1 MDTTTDLV
9 IGQVVKSKAG
19 RDKDK
24 LFAIID
30 IIDLDFVLL
39 ADGKYRKLKNPKK
52 KKIKHLMVYNSIV
65 EGLSEK
71 ANTEVNDSYIRKAL
85 APFTK

>member
-1 MDTTTDLV
+1 MDTTTDLQ

-24 LFAIID
+24 LFVIID
-30 IIDLDFVLL
+30 VIDKDFVLL
-39 ADGKYRKLKNPKK
+39 ADGKYRKINNPKK
-52 KKIKHLMVYNSIV
+52 KKIKHLAVYNSTI

-71 ANTEVNDSYIRKAL
+71 ANKEINDAYIRKAL
-85 APFTK
+85 APFNK

>member
-1 MDTTTDLV
+1 MDTTTDLKL
-9 IGQVVKSKAG
+9 GQVVKSKAG

-24 LFAIID
+24 LFVIID

-71 ANTEVNDSYIRKAL
+71 VNTEVNDAYIRKAL
-85 APFTK
+85 TPFTK